1 MSKLEK
7 QDPEYLLAMEEYKR
21 QLAKREELSIENL
34 LLRLNSVCHA
44 THALVRL
51 IDRTK
56 GEYRQV
62 LTRYMMDEEKE
73 LEALEG
79 CTGPAAQVRATVSLT
94 KHRLCGPRLSTRRL
108 LDPTSHGRIN
118 DNFVSKGRQCYVLQ
132 EPCRNSDCLQENAL
146 NAGTV

>member
-1 MSKLEK
+1 MFQSMFLSFRMSKLEK

-73 LEALEG
+73 LETLEG
-79 CTGPAAQVRATVSLT
+79 CTGPAEQVRSTVSLT
-94 KHRLCGPRLSTRRL
+94 KHRL
-108 LDPTSHGRIN
+108 
-118 DNFVSKGRQCYVLQ
+118 
-132 EPCRNSDCLQENAL
+132 
-146 NAGTV
+146 